1 MLQVVPEV
9 STLMFD
15 EDGDGAPIGSLADL
29 RYRASSFL
37 PESSSLKESKSG
49 LTTNALHFLALVG
62 LCIVLVIAG
71 IAILVLVVRRWFT
84 WKQLIG
90 IIIELAVLLIGAVSL
105 VLAKQTRTNC
115 GRMYRRFTL
124 QEATKAF
131 ALQNSKEGVTV
142 SKVHRP
148 DLRRLQDA
156 RLVSVNHVAV
166 YITNDLHAT
175 TTKCTWEFDS
185 PHQVE
190 LDRLAV
196 TYYLRIGY
204 VSLAMAVVF
213 PAVTIMLRRV

>member
-1 MLQVVPEV
+1 
-9 STLMFD
+9 MF
-15 EDGDGAPIGSLADL
+15 DGDGDADAPIGSLADL
-29 RYRASSFL
+29 RYRASSFF

-62 LCIVLVIAG
+62 LCIVLVFGG
-71 IAILVLVVRRWFT
+71 IAVLVLVVRRWFT

-90 IIIELAVLLIGAVSL
+90 IIIELAVLLIAAISL

-115 GRMYRRFTL
+115 GIMYRRLTL
-124 QEATKAF
+124 QEATNAF
-131 ALQNSKEGVTV
+131 TLQNSSGGVTV
-142 SKVHRP
+142 SKVHRQ

-156 RLVSVNHVAV
+156 RLVSVNHIAI

-175 TTKCTWEFDS
+175 NTNNCMWEFDS

-204 VSLAMAVVF
+204 ISLALAVVF
-213 PAVTIMLRRV
+213 PAIIVIIALRRM